1 MKYGYARVSKS
12 DQNADLQVAAL
23 KEAGCDKIIVE
34 KVSGASSKRPKLED
48 LIGELEENDTLAV
61 WRLDRLARNVDD
73 LRAKV
78 LWLGDEGINFLSL
91 NESIDTTTA
100 NGKLIF
106 NVFSAVI
113 GFERDLLIERT
124 RAGVQQARERGA
136 RLGRPPALSPEQISH
151 AWKLVN
157 GGEQVKS
164 VASTFGVD
172 KTTLYRAM
180 KKSPPPKA

>member
-1 MKYGYARVSKS
+1 MKYGYARVSKN

-23 KEAGCDKIIVE
+23 KDAGCDQIVIE
-34 KVSGASSKRPKLED
+34 KVSGASSKRPKLEALMSD
-48 LIGELEENDTLAV
+48 LAQGDTLAV

-73 LRAKV
+73 LRSKV
-78 LWLGDEGINFLSL
+78 LWCGENGINFLSL
-91 NESIDTTTA
+91 NEEINTSTA

-106 NVFSAVI
+106 NLFSAVI

-124 RAGVQQARERGA
+124 KAGVQQARERGT
-136 RLGRPPALSPEQISH
+136 RLGRPPALSPAQISH

-157 GGEQVKS
+157 GGEQVS
-164 VASTFGVD
+164 AVATSLGVN

-180 KKSPPPKA
+180 KKQSAS